1 MLKLNTRLLIDF
13 KYYLFNDDTTENY
26 KIKFIYLSYLNKIE
40 FNFCYYLNSNKY
52 IFFFYILFYQNSW

>member
-26 KIKFIYLSYLNKIE
+26 KIKFIYQSYLNKIE
-40 FNFCYYLNSNKY
+40 FNFCYYLNSNK
-52 IFFFYILFYQNSW
+52 